1 MIECISAE
9 IVYRGWR
16 SFKSR
21 GLLPSRGRS
30 TGEIFSPSRYIN
42 GTCVSDQRPAIYE
55 TRIPLSLFPRLSGS
69 GWDTPVDKTVT
80 ISIISLILRLI
91 GRACNFL
98 TIPLG
103 LCNLVNE
110 VTCVSTN
117 ARLFFCSSAFVL
129 YNVFRL
135 SSPLR
140 AVF

>member
-9 IVYRGWR
+9 IVYRDWR

-21 GLLPSRGRS
+21 GPLPSRSCS
-30 TGEIFSPSRYIN
+30 TSEILFPSRYIN
-42 GTCVSDQRPAIYE
+42 GTRVFDQRPAIYE
-55 TRIPLSLFPRLSGS
+55 TRILLFLFPRLSSS

-98 TIPLG
+98 TIPPG

-117 ARLFFCSSAFVL
+117 ARLFFCSSAFIL

-135 SSPLR
+135 S
-140 AVF
+140 